1 MQLFGRPQWLT
12 VKGRSETYVS
22 KVGTGLFLVPILCIS
37 CCLCM
42 CPGEWVIKLTQL
54 FWRWDGMVL
63 TFKTDASLVA
73 DYCRSE
79 SSRLTNSDWNCCYS
93 HHHYISRYVTCN
105 LNGSSLFVVQE
116 YGFWKPNCFGNQ
128 RFVSNLKCWDLR
140 AFETFGGRT
149 QETMVF
155 SHATIM
161 YPAMS
166 RMQQLKRLSS
176 LSDQC
181 KNSVRVYTQHSAHM
195 VSCERCLSVLT
206 TLLWSELQ

>member
-1 MQLFGRPQWLT
+1 MQIIADLKAVGSQILTGTAVTHITTTSQGMSLVTQMEAHSSLCRSMGFGSPTALEIR
-12 VKGRSETYVS
+12 
-22 KVGTGLFLVPILCIS
+22 GLYPILNA
-37 CCLCM
+37 
-42 CPGEWVIKLTQL
+42 GT
-54 FWRWDGMVL
+54 
-63 TFKTDASLVA
+63 
-73 DYCRSE
+73 
-79 SSRLTNSDWNCCYS
+79 
-93 HHHYISRYVTCN
+93 
-105 LNGSSLFVVQE
+105 
-116 YGFWKPNCFGNQ
+116 
-128 RFVSNLKCWDLR
+128 LR

-166 RMQQLKRLSS
+166 GMQQLKRLSS

-195 VSCERCLSVLT
+195 VSCERFSLLT